1 MDAIGGLVDAVSQ
14 TSDALRGWVYWL
26 AFINS
31 AAILFVFTRKEAGWI
46 LAVWLASIP
55 LLALLYAQF
64 GFSRLLGLVH
74 LSLWTPLLIW
84 LVWRNP
90 VDDMREPWGF
100 YLVLLFTSN
109 LVALGLHAA
118 SLYRYATGDGA
129 IG

>member
-1 MDAIGGLVDAVSQ
+1 MEGIGGLAEEISRAPE
-14 TSDALRGWVYWL
+14 ALRGWVYWL

-31 AAILFVFTRKEAGWI
+31 AAILFVFTRMEARWI
-46 LAVWLASIP
+46 LAAWLVSIP
-55 LLALLYAQF
+55 LLTSLYAQF
-64 GFSRLLGLVH
+64 GFSQLLGLVH
-74 LSLWTPLLIW
+74 LSLWTPLLVW

-90 VDDMREPWGF
+90 VDGIREPWGV